1 MATLE
6 IAYLSHPLG
15 ESGKWIIIS
24 ESGDVVFTASDAD
37 TVQNY
42 LDALLSESEF

>member
-1 MATLE
+1 MDTLE

-15 ESGKWIIIS
+15 ESGEWIIIS
-24 ESGDVVFTASDAD
+24 ESGDVVFTARDQD